1 MLQVLLCRVIDKKDL
16 NDDARNPDLEILN
29 FPENWNSII
38 IFSRLSTNSFNY
50 EKRVNIVSTVAQFYS
65 FVSFMSI

>member
-16 NDDARNPDLEILN
+16 NDDAWNPDLEILN